1 MIRGA
6 PLAALKSSIAQ
17 MVFTVDFG
25 KIRARLFPVGVQR
38 LVAAVIQR
46 LAGVQAGDFK
56 IPVEDIA
63 TSGEDQRV

>member
-17 MVFTVDFG
+17 MVFTVWTLG
-25 KIRARLFPVGVQR
+25 KPGAAPVGRQR

-46 LAGVQAGDFK
+46 LRAF
-56 IPVEDIA
+56 
-63 TSGEDQRV
+63 RLRL